1 MREIKFRA
9 WYADSDK
16 YIKGAYLDLEGHI
29 YFNGRKLEDGLSTNR
44 LIIEQYIGQKDK
56 NGREIYEGDIIKR
69 ITKIEIWQFTG
80 KVFFQ
85 TDGGIGWSVKARDG
99 RHGLNSN
106 DDYEVIGNIHE
117 NGDLLK

>member
-1 MREIKFRA
+1 MREIKFRSWCESGRYWNVTWQDLA
-9 WYADSDK
+9 RASD
-16 YIKGAYLDLEGHI
+16 EGKI
-29 YFNGRKLEDGLSTNR
+29 IWEMFLNPDW
-44 LIIEQYIGQKDK
+44 IIEQYTGQKDK